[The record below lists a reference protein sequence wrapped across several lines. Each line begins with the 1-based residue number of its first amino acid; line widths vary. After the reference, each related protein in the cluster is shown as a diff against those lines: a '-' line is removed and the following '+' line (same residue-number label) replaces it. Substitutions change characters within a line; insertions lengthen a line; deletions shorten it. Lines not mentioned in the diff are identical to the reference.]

1 MRALQSAATKHGVP
15 WIIALV
21 VLYLFPVVV
30 TDPYL
35 RHLAVL
41 GLLFAVAASNWDLTL
56 GYAGLFNFAHI
67 TSFGLGAYTSG
78 VLSVKFGVSPWLGIL
93 AGACVAV
100 LVSALVSV
108 PAIRL
113 RGIYVALLTFA
124 FSQLASALIVSQT
137 ALTGGL
143 AGLTGVPSL
152 TLGAL
157 NFRDNIVA
165 YLYLCGVL
173 LLTSTLFLRWLVTSD
188 FGLSLV
194 ALRDFEEYAV
204 SRGVPL
210 GRQRFLAF
218 LYSAI
223 FTGAAGAIYA
233 HYLLVVSP
241 EDLGFSLNTL
251 FLSMVLIGGVAT
263 TYGAILA
270 GILLTFVS
278 ELMAPLGPV
287 RFMVVSVLIV
297 LTMRFL
303 PQGIWGLA
311 RLRLG
316 RADASTPIA
325 GPGPRPEPQAVS
337 AEDRAR
343 LA

>member
-1 MRALQSAATKHGVP
+1 MKARWPRAVRPWLP
-15 WIIALV
+15 WILAV
-21 VLYLFPVVV
+21 VGLYLFPIIV
-30 TDPYL
+30 TDPFL

-41 GLLFAVAASNWDLTL
+41 SLLFAVAASNWDLTL
-56 GYAGLFNFAHI
+56 GYGGVFNFAHI
-67 TSFGLGAYTSG
+67 TSFGLAAYTSG
-78 VLSVKFGVSPWLGIL
+78 VLSVRFGVSPWIGIL
-93 AGACVAV
+93 AGVCVAV
-100 LVSALVSV
+100 LVSAVVSI

-113 RGIYVALLTFA
+113 RGIYVALITFA
-124 FSQLASALIVSQT
+124 FTQLASALIISQT
-137 ALTGGL
+137 SLTGGL

-152 TLGAL
+152 TLG
-157 NFRDNIVA
+157 NISFRDNIVT
-165 YLYLCGVL
+165 YLYLSGAL
-173 LLTSTLFLRWLVTSD
+173 LVASTLFLRWLVTSD
-188 FGLSLV
+188 FGLGLV

-210 GRQRFLAF
+210 ARQRFLAF

-223 FTGAAGAIYA
+223 FTGAAGAIYV

-241 EDLGFSLNTL
+241 EVLGFSLNTL
-251 FLSMVLIGGVAT
+251 FLSMVLIGGAGT

-278 ELMAPLGPV
+278 ELMAPLGPI
-287 RFMVVSVLIV
+287 RFMLVSVLII

-311 RLRLG
+311 RLR
-316 RADASTPIA
+316 RASSSTPLA
-325 GPGPRPEPQAVS
+325 GPGLRPEAAAVPS
-337 AEDRAR
+337 DKGAR